1 MVIDLLKTTEDHE
14 NVEVAGG
21 RPRVVPSVWL
31 AYERQNNR
39 WQNQHVRGHMFDT
52 QINQWKEVEKRNVYN
67 VAKCDKQHTYLAH
80 LRHVHPIP
88 YLYWKWTLHLV
99 FTAYKS
105 KFNLSFV
112 LILYLV
118 YCAFIYIQNICD
130 ILKLTAAY
138 TWTERWGMCPLFTLG
153 TGGENAKTRW
163 LFSLPKMKFM
173 AHSHGDN

>member
-112 LILYLV
+112 LILYLS
-118 YCAFIYIQNICD
+118 CILCIYIHTKYMWYIEIDC
-130 ILKLTAAY
+130 
-138 TWTERWGMCPLFTLG
+138 
-153 TGGENAKTRW
+153 
-163 LFSLPKMKFM
+163 SLYMNWEMGYVPVVYFRYRRRKC
-173 AHSHGDN
+173 